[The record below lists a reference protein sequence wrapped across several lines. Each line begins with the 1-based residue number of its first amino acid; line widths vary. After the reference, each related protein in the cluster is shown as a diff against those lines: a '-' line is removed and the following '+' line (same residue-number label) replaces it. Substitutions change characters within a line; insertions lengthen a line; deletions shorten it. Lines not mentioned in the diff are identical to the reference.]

1 MSAATQQASGT
12 KKSLFNRD
20 KRRANNE
27 VGESTANQAKGAS
40 KWGVL
45 AVLIILT
52 VYAVGPLWWLIVSVT
67 KNKQQLY
74 TTNGLWFAE
83 NFNLFK
89 NLHDLFTYQDGI
101 YGQWLWNTIWI
112 SLVCSAGVTI
122 ITVTAGY
129 GLAKYKFHTRGL
141 IMGLIIISFLIPGTL
156 LTVPSFVLFNKVGLY
171 DTWWVMLLPG
181 MFTPMNVY
189 LAKVYAEGS
198 VPTELME
205 AARVDGA
212 GEYRIFF
219 QISSRLLVTPAATIF
234 LLSFVGNWN
243 SFMWPMIFLKDYH
256 KWTVMLGLQSWI
268 ARGTDSQYDLTILV
282 LTGAFISMIPVVIL
296 MISLQ
301 RYWKSGVTVGS
312 LK

>member
-1 MSAATQQASGT
+1 MAATAT
-12 KKSLFNRD
+12 KKSLFHRE
-20 KRRANNE
+20 KE
-27 VGESTANQAKGAS
+27 SSQIGESTANQAKGAS

-45 AVLIILT
+45 TILIILT

-67 KNKQQLY
+67 KNKQELY
-74 TTNGLWFAE
+74 TTNGLWFAKD
-83 NFNLFK
+83 FNLVK

-112 SLVCSAGVTI
+112 SLVCSAGVTL

-141 IMGLIIISFLIPGTL
+141 IMGMIIVSFLIPGSL
-156 LTVPSFVLFNKVGLY
+156 LIVPSFILFNKVGMY

-212 GEYRIFF
+212 GEYRIFW

-243 SFMWPMIFLKDYH
+243 SFMWPMVFLKDYH

-282 LTGAFISMIPVVIL
+282 LTGAFISMIPVVCL
-296 MISLQ
+296 MIALQ

>member
-1 MSAATQQASGT
+1 MAATAT
-12 KKSLFNRD
+12 KKSLFHRERENSQI
-20 KRRANNE
+20 
-27 VGESTANQAKGAS
+27 GESTANQAKGAS

-45 AVLIILT
+45 TILIILT

-67 KNKQQLY
+67 KNKQELY
-74 TTNGLWFAE
+74 TTNGLWFAKD
-83 NFNLFK
+83 FNLVK

-101 YGQWLWNTIWI
+101 SGQWLWNTIWI
-112 SLVCSAGVTI
+112 SLVCSAGVTL

-129 GLAKYKFHTRGL
+129 GLAKYRFHTRGL
-141 IMGLIIISFLIPGTL
+141 IMGMIIVSFLIPGSL
-156 LTVPSFVLFNKVGLY
+156 LIVPSFILFNKVGMY

-212 GEYRIFF
+212 GEYRIFW

-243 SFMWPMIFLKDYH
+243 SFMWPMVFLKDYH

-282 LTGAFISMIPVVIL
+282 LTGAFISMIPVVCL
-296 MISLQ
+296 MIALQ